1 VKTAKLG
8 RILFIFIYLF
18 LGAKNWLVVVGVKTA
33 NLEGIFL

>member
-8 RILFIFIYLF
+8 RILFYFLKLF
-18 LGAKNWLVVVGVKTA
+18 FGANNWLVVGAKTA